1 MSWSRRGFLSVA
13 LAGAATG
20 LAAGCAQKDN
30 APGGGSDSVKV
41 WDRAGAEASARK
53 EFLSSWNDS
62 SASGAGF
69 SIDYEPQATDKYD
82 EIVRTAFQTKNAP
95 DVLHTPT
102 KFIPAFAQAGWIQ
115 PLDDLADQSVLDD
128 VKDVVTDKT
137 DFVSGGKIYAI
148 PSVSFTIRL
157 YYNKALFEKAGLDPG
172 APPTTIAEMTE
183 MAKKISSQ
191 GKGDYYGLAAPVKWA
206 GFLGWCLQPM
216 VQGAYDDAADGMF
229 LRSQGRFDTGTLSPA
244 VKMYQDLIASK
255 VAFPGS
261 STLSLDTGMAAFS
274 EGKAAMVVMGTM
286 GVSTLSAIGK
296 IPEGAA
302 VAALPVPE
310 GKQLVWS
317 PMNAGFPFAVTS
329 TAADAKQS
337 AATLNL
343 IVGAD
348 IQAALAKKDI
358 PPLSAAAWDSVDKAT
373 LLKQMQPGT
382 LDRQLPSSP
391 TSLIPL
397 QGPTA
402 QQVVE
407 RLVLD
412 PKADVEAGLTDLSD
426 RQQAAYEKGVSS
438 GDIDPADYTA

>member
-1 MSWSRRGFLSVA
+1 MSWSRRGLLTAA

-20 LAAGCAQKDN
+20 LVAGCGQQDGGS
-30 APGGGSDSVKV
+30 GGGSGSVKV

-53 EFLSSWNDS
+53 EFLNTWNGT
-62 SASGAGF
+62 SASTAGF
-69 SIDYEPQATDKYD
+69 TIDYEPQATDKYD

-102 KFIPAFAQAGWIQ
+102 KFIPAFAKAGWIQ
-115 PLDDLADQSVLDD
+115 PLDDLADPAVLGD
-128 VKDVVTDKT
+128 VSEIVTDKT
-137 DFVSGGKIYAI
+137 DFVSDGKIYAI

-157 YYNKALFEKAGLDPG
+157 YYNKDLFEKAGLDPS
-172 APPTTIAEMTE
+172 APPTTIPEMTE
-183 MAKKISSQ
+183 MAQKISSA
-191 GKGDYYGLAAPVKWA
+191 GKGDYFGLAAPVKWA

-229 LRSQGRFDTGTLSPA
+229 LRSAGRFDTGTLSPA

-261 STLSLDTGMAAFS
+261 STLSLDTGMSAFS

-286 GVSTLSAIGK
+286 GVSTLGAIGD
-296 IPEGAA
+296 IPKGAA
-302 VAALPVPE
+302 VAALPTPE
-310 GKQLVWS
+310 GKQLIWS

-329 TAADAKQS
+329 TAADAKES
-337 AATLNL
+337 AKTLNL
-343 IVGAD
+343 LVGAD
-348 IQAALAKKDI
+348 IQAALAKKDV
-358 PPLSAAAWDSVDKAT
+358 PPLSAAAWESVDKDT
-373 LLKQMQPGT
+373 LLKQMQPGS

-412 PKADVEAGLTDLSD
+412 PKADVEAGLADLSD
-426 RQQAAYEKGVSS
+426 RQQAAYEKGVAN
-438 GDIDPADYTA
+438 GDIDPADYSV